1 MKMKDLR
8 QFIRKMEKVIKFFL
22 ECVLNKNKSSNTNFR
37 LLKFLHEDLF
47 IF

>member
-8 QFIRKMEKVIKFFL
+8 RFIRKMEKVIKFF
-22 ECVLNKNKSSNTNFR
+22 ECVLNKNKSSNANFR
-37 LLKFLHEDLF
+37 ILIFLHEDLF